1 MNDANQICFVDSNIW
16 LYAFIREQDPAK
28 TGIAGQLLVS
38 TENQI
43 VISTQVINEICVN
56 LLRKGKRDET
66 TLRDL
71 IHSFYRRYQVIAL
84 NQGILLRASEIRTT
98 YTLSYWDSL
107 IIAAALDGGATILYS
122 EDMQSGLVID
132 NQLTIVNPF
141 IP

>member
-28 TGIAGQLLVS
+28 TGTASQLLVS

-43 VISTQVINEICVN
+43 VLSTQVINEVCVN

-71 IHSFYRRYQVIAL
+71 IHSFYRRYQVIGL
-84 NQGILLRASEIRTT
+84 SQWIFLRASQIRAA
-98 YTLSYWDSL
+98 YALSYWDSV
-107 IIAAALDGGATILYS
+107 IVAAALEGGATILYS
-122 EDMQSGLVID
+122 EDMQSGLVIAD
-132 NQLTIVNPF
+132 QLTIVNPF